1 MRLTPAA
8 VALAALLAVGL
19 VATPVAAVE
28 PTEDDAREAVQLY
41 NERVDE
47 VPDAIRDRFADER
60 VVVRVER
67 EGQEDVVYTAITDE
81 DARVVD
87 YREGEHDPTLRV
99 STDEETVREVAD
111 AENPRATAVN
121 AYESDAVD
129 VEGVGVKNSLLV
141 KLTEIGYRIGSAL
154 GLL

>member
-19 VATPVAAVE
+19 VVTPVAAVE

-67 EGQEDVVYTAITDE
+67 EGQEDVVYTAVTDE
-81 DARVVD
+81 DARVVT

-99 STDEETVREVAD
+99 STDEETVREVAG